1 MARPRGKQLPN
12 RLCVSLDNETYAAL
26 CVLSR
31 DQGVS
36 ASWLVRRAVQELI
49 TQHSIDLL
57 PELPLQRS
65 AGARRVP
72 NA

>member
-36 ASWLVRRAVQELI
+36 VSWLVRRAVQGLI
-49 TQHSIDLL
+49 TKHSIDLL

>member
-1 MARPRGKQLPN
+1 MPRPRGKQLPN
-12 RLCVSLDNETYAAL
+12 RLCVSLDNETYVGL
-26 CVLSR
+26 CALSR

-49 TQHSIDLL
+49 ARQSVEMT

-65 AGARRVP
+65 ARARRAS

>member
-12 RLCVSLDNETYAAL
+12 RLCVSLDNETYTGL
-26 CVLSR
+26 CALSR

-36 ASWLVRRAVQELI
+36 ASWLVRRAVRELI
-49 TQHSIDLL
+49 RQHSIELL

-65 AGARRVP
+65 AGARREP